1 MRRPRPA
8 KSPRDSAVRWRLARW
23 AFFAFLGAT
32 ALVKGIGFGAVLILA
47 VVAGVL
53 LWQRDG
59 VALRR
64 LLFPGGLDPGG
75 GTRLGLAALDGG
87 AAR

>member
-8 KSPRDSAVRWRLARW
+8 KVSAIQQRGGAWRW

-59 VALRR
+59 AAAAPAV
-64 LLFPGGLDPGG
+64 FPGGVDPGG